1 MNMLDG
7 LSDLQGNALAKVL
20 RRTIVSAIVVG
31 AAAIVIALLLS
42 VPWAALG
49 LAIGL
54 GMAVVNLR
62 FLDAG
67 VAKLHTE
74 GETNNKVLRRAM
86 GTKSVTRLGIITL
99 ICVGLMLLERR
110 ARHRRRRRA
119 RHLPA
124 ALRGQRRARRDLPG
138 DPMSNS
144 FVLASGNITIGEHH
158 GVVHVAG
165 LTIYMDVVWTTL
177 IAAAI
182 VLGLG
187 LRMRAKV
194 TSGVPGKLQLFWET
208 LVEQVS
214 DLAQSAIGPEGI
226 PFVGLGV
233 TIFFFILICN
243 WLAFVPSGDPGFL
256 APPTGDVN
264 LPLALALTVFFL
276 VHYNSVKARGWGGY
290 FKHYAQPYAALTPIN
305 IIEEITKPIT
315 LTFRL
320 FGNIFSGVLMIAVIV
335 TLIPP
340 YASWIGLI
348 IWKPFDEL
356 FIGAIQA
363 FIFGLLTIM
372 YLGMGMSR
380 DAH

>member
-1 MNMLDG
+1 MNPH
-7 LSDLQGNALAKVL
+7 QF
-20 RRTIVSAIVVG
+20 I
-31 AAAIVIALLLS
+31 
-42 VPWAALG
+42 
-49 LAIGL
+49 
-54 GMAVVNLR
+54 
-62 FLDAG
+62 
-67 VAKLHTE
+67 
-74 GETNNKVLRRAM
+74 
-86 GTKSVTRLGIITL
+86 
-99 ICVGLMLLERR
+99 
-110 ARHRRRRRA
+110 
-119 RHLPA
+119 
-124 ALRGQRRARRDLPG
+124 
-138 DPMSNS
+138 
-144 FVLASGNITIGEHH
+144 LASGNITIGQHH
-158 GVVHVAG
+158 GVVHIFGMTVY
-165 LTIYMDVVWTTL
+165 LDVVWTTL

-208 LVEQVS
+208 VVEQVS
-214 DLAQSAIGPEGI
+214 DLASSAIGPEGL

-233 TIFFFILICN
+233 TIGLFVLVCN
-243 WLAFVPSGDPGFL
+243 WLAFIPSGDPGYL

-264 LPLALALTVFFL
+264 LPLALALIVFFT
-276 VHYNSVKARGWGGY
+276 VHYNSVKARGIKGY
-290 FKHYAQPYAALTPIN
+290 FKHYGQPYGALTPIN

-320 FGNIFSGVLMIAVIV
+320 FGNIFSGVLMITVIV

-340 YASWIGLI
+340 YLSWIGLA

-363 FIFGLLTIM
+363 FIFALLTIM

>member
-1 MNMLDG
+1 MKN
-7 LSDLQGNALAKVL
+7 
-20 RRTIVSAIVVG
+20 
-31 AAAIVIALLLS
+31 
-42 VPWAALG
+42 
-49 LAIGL
+49 
-54 GMAVVNLR
+54 
-62 FLDAG
+62 
-67 VAKLHTE
+67 H
-74 GETNNKVLRRAM
+74 
-86 GTKSVTRLGIITL
+86 
-99 ICVGLMLLERR
+99 
-110 ARHRRRRRA
+110 
-119 RHLPA
+119 
-124 ALRGQRRARRDLPG
+124 
-138 DPMSNS
+138 
-144 FVLASGNITIGEHH
+144 FVLASGNITIGDHH

-177 IAAAI
+177 LAAGI

-187 LRMRAKV
+187 LLMRRKV

-208 LVEQVS
+208 VVEQVS
-214 DLAQSAIGPEGI
+214 DLALSAIGPEGV

-233 TIFFFILICN
+233 TIGLFILVCN

-264 LPLALALTVFFL
+264 LPLALAMIVFVL
-276 VHYNSVKARGWGGY
+276 VHYNSVKARGARGY

-363 FIFGLLTIM
+363 FIFALLTIM
-372 YLGMGMSR
+372 YLGMGMSK
-380 DAH
+380 DH